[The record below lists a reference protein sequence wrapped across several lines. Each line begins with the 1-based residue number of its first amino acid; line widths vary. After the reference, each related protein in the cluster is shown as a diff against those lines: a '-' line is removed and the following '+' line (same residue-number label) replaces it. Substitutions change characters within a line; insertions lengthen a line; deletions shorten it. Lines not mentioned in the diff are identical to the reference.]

1 MGASGW
7 KKEKREC
14 YALWAKLI
22 GYVAMQADSCEHT
35 HDARLS
41 NSIRGVVFECMRS
54 FMMITE
60 FLIQD
65 GQIEA
70 AEKCINAMQDYYDH
84 FQTAHLNFLKTCLL
98 INFH

>member
-1 MGASGW
+1 MNN
-7 KKEKREC
+7 
-14 YALWAKLI
+14 I
-22 GYVAMQADSCEHT
+22 G
-35 HDARLS
+35 LS

-70 AEKCINAMQDYYDH
+70 AEKCINAMRK
-84 FQTAHLNFLKTCLL
+84 LKNIWKML
-98 INFH
+98 ILCTVN